1 MGKVRLVD
9 TGKGSF
15 FGDYLYE
22 QVLDQDDFGGIAAT
36 VRLGAVHGAAAV
48 GLSRPGAQEL
58 TATRPRCAPGTIGRE
73 AGDGIRQ
80 LTMNIV
86 RPRDAR
92 VREKRPSE
100 PFRGTTRPP
109 F

>member
-1 MGKVRLVD
+1 VGKVRLVD

-48 GLSRPGAQEL
+48 GLSRDP
-58 TATRPRCAPGTIGRE
+58 
-73 AGDGIRQ
+73 
-80 LTMNIV
+80 
-86 RPRDAR
+86 DAR
-92 VREKRPSE
+92 QVRRAEKLVPLYSSLSWA
-100 PFRGTTRPP
+100 
-109 F
+109 